1 MYKESFLMAWASLI
15 ANKMR
20 SILTML
26 GIIIGVAAVIA
37 LVSIGNGVKQQVSD
51 SISSLGSN
59 LLMVMP
65 GAPRTP
71 GVRPTASSQRSLKE
85 GDYKAIAKLD
95 GVAAASPFTSN
106 SYVAIYQSNNW
117 TTTVSG
123 VSPSLQTI
131 NNLTMKDGRFIT
143 EKNVQNRERVAV
155 VGSTIV
161 KNLFGNEDPVGKD
174 IRVNNIPFKIIGV
187 LESKGNSSMGEDQDD
202 VVYIPYTT
210 AMERVQGV
218 DYLRMVYVSAND
230 DNGINRL
237 QADIENLLRVRH
249 NIKDSNLDDFNI
261 RNMQSIME
269 TMQQTTST
277 LTLFLGAVA
286 AISLVVGGIG
296 IMNIMLVSVT
306 ERTREIGIRKA
317 LGATYN
323 VIVTQ
328 FLIEAVVI
336 SLMGG
341 IIGIIFGIG
350 ASQLIS
356 KFSGMST
363 VLSIPTIF
371 LSFGFSIAIGLVFGV
386 YPARK
391 AARLNPIDALHYE

>member
-37 LVSIGNGVKQQVSD
+37 LVSIGNGVKQDIQN

-65 GAPRTP
+65 GAPRIP
-71 GVRPTASSQRSLKE
+71 GVRPSQGSMKSLKVS
-85 GDYKAIAKLD
+85 DYQAISKLD
-95 GVAAASPFTSN
+95 GVKAASPYTAN
-106 SYVAIYQSNNW
+106 SYVTIYQSKNW

-123 VSPSLQTI
+123 VSSNFQDV
-131 NNLTMKDGRFIT
+131 NNWTMAEGRFISS
-143 EKNVQNRERVAV
+143 KNVENRERVAV
-155 VGSTIV
+155 VGQTVV
-161 KNLFGNEDPVGKD
+161 KNLFAGEDPVGKE
-174 IRVNNIPFKIIGV
+174 IRVKNIPFRVIGV
-187 LESKGNSSMGEDQDD
+187 LNSKGNGTMGNDQDD
-202 VVYIPYTT
+202 VIFIPYTT
-210 AMERVQGV
+210 AMERVEGV
-218 DYLRMVYVSAND
+218 DYLRMVYVVASD
-230 DNGINRL
+230 DNGIDRL
-237 QADIENLLRVRH
+237 QSDIENLLRVRH
-249 NIKDSNLDDFNI
+249 SIKDTNLDDFNI
-261 RNMQSIME
+261 QNMKSIME
-269 TMQQTTST
+269 TMEQTTGT

-317 LGATYN
+317 LGATYF

-341 IIGIIFGIG
+341 LIGIALGIG
-350 ASQLIS
+350 ASKLIGLA
-356 KFSGMST
+356 SGMST
-363 VLSIPTIF
+363 VISVPTIV
-371 LSFGFSIAIGLVFGV
+371 LSFAFSMAIGLVFGI

-391 AARLNPIDALHYE
+391 AAKLNPIDALHYE

>member
-37 LVSIGNGVKQQVSD
+37 LVS
-51 SISSLGSN
+51 
-59 LLMVMP
+59 
-65 GAPRTP
+65 APRTP

-174 IRVNNIPFKIIGV
+174 IRVKNIPFKIIGV

>member
-37 LVSIGNGVKQQVSD
+37 LVSIGNGVKQDIQN

-71 GVRPTASSQRSLKE
+71 GVRPSQGSMKSLKVS
-85 GDYKAIAKLD
+85 DYQAISKLD
-95 GVAAASPFTSN
+95 GVKAASPYTAN
-106 SYVAIYQSNNW
+106 SYVTIYQSKNW

-123 VSPSLQTI
+123 VSSNFQDV
-131 NNLTMKDGRFIT
+131 NNWTMAEGRFISS
-143 EKNVQNRERVAV
+143 KNVENRERVAV
-155 VGSTIV
+155 VGQTVV
-161 KNLFGNEDPVGKD
+161 KNLFAGEDPVGKE
-174 IRVNNIPFKIIGV
+174 IRVKNIPFRVIGV
-187 LESKGNSSMGEDQDD
+187 LNSKGNGTMGNDQDD
-202 VVYIPYTT
+202 TIFIPYTT
-210 AMERVQGV
+210 AMERVEGV
-218 DYLRMVYVSAND
+218 DYLRMVYVVAND
-230 DNGINRL
+230 DNGIDRL
-237 QADIENLLRVRH
+237 QSDIENLLRVRH
-249 NIKDSNLDDFNI
+249 SIKDTNLDDFNI
-261 RNMQSIME
+261 RNMKSIME
-269 TMQQTTST
+269 TMEQTTGT

-317 LGATYN
+317 LGATYF

-341 IIGIIFGIG
+341 LIGIALGIG
-350 ASQLIS
+350 ASKLIGLA
-356 KFSGMST
+356 SGMST
-363 VLSIPTIF
+363 VISVPTIV
-371 LSFGFSIAIGLVFGV
+371 LSFAFSMAIGLVFGI

-391 AARLNPIDALHYE
+391 AAKLNPIDALHYE

>member
-37 LVSIGNGVKQQVSD
+37 LVSIGNGVKQDIQN

-71 GVRPTASSQRSLKE
+71 GVRQSQGSMKSLKVS
-85 GDYKAIAKLD
+85 DYTAISKLD
-95 GVAAASPFTSN
+95 GVKAASPYTAN
-106 SYVAIYQSNNW
+106 AYVSIYQSKNW

-123 VSPSLQTI
+123 VSSNFQDV
-131 NNLTMKDGRFIT
+131 NNWTMAEGRFISS
-143 EKNVQNRERVAV
+143 KNVDSRDRVAV
-155 VGSTIV
+155 IGQTVV
-161 KNLFGNEDPVGKD
+161 KNLFARDDPVGKE
-174 IRVNNIPFKIIGV
+174 IRVKNIPFRIIGV
-187 LESKGNSSMGEDQDD
+187 LNSKGNGSMGNDQDD
-202 VVYIPYTT
+202 VIFIPYTT
-210 AMERVQGV
+210 AMERVEGV
-218 DYLRMVYVSAND
+218 DYLRMVYVVASD

-237 QADIENLLRVRH
+237 QSDIENLLRVRH
-249 NIKDSNLDDFNI
+249 GIKDTNLDDFNI
-261 RNMQSIME
+261 QNMKSIME
-269 TMQQTTST
+269 TMEQTTGT

-286 AISLVVGGIG
+286 AISLIVGGIG

-317 LGATYN
+317 LGATYY

-341 IIGIIFGIG
+341 LIGIALGIG
-350 ASQLIS
+350 VSKLIGLA
-356 KFSGMST
+356 SGMST
-363 VLSIPTIF
+363 VVSIPTII
-371 LSFGFSIAIGLVFGV
+371 LSFGFSMAIGLVFGI

-391 AARLNPIDALHYE
+391 AAKLNPIDALHYE

>member
-1 MYKESFLMAWASLI
+1 
-15 ANKMR
+15 
-20 SILTML
+20 
-26 GIIIGVAAVIA
+26 
-37 LVSIGNGVKQQVSD
+37 
-51 SISSLGSN
+51 
-59 LLMVMP
+59 
-65 GAPRTP
+65 
-71 GVRPTASSQRSLKE
+71 
-85 GDYKAIAKLD
+85 
-95 GVAAASPFTSN
+95 
-106 SYVAIYQSNNW
+106 
-117 TTTVSG
+117 
-123 VSPSLQTI
+123 
-131 NNLTMKDGRFIT
+131 
-143 EKNVQNRERVAV
+143 
-155 VGSTIV
+155 
-161 KNLFGNEDPVGKD
+161 
-174 IRVNNIPFKIIGV
+174 
-187 LESKGNSSMGEDQDD
+187 MGEDQDD